1 MSEIKKNK
9 GMIEYWIDGK
19 AKPYILDVNKGQLLG
34 LRGGVIHSIPSPVR
48 SLAGSHSSTVNRL
61 IYNGYAPERNTDMYV
76 IADKLDSIGYTASI
90 WELSKYY
97 SQIVS
102 LDFRKLANHLR
113 NNPHSSIENYILVSG
128 KADWLS
134 SVGLKVEGQL
144 TEDVVD
150 FIYNNWQEE
159 NAETIKALAYCLSRG
174 LYEFFA
180 DDRYTLRSR
189 INNMLWW
196 LKDLEWSLEKSDFFR
211 QYINARRAHIAK
223 KDEIANRKMAE
234 YQEYRRNA
242 LTFETDT
249 HIVVI
254 PTTVEELRNEGKA
267 QGNCVGG
274 YGGMIGEKERNVV
287 FIRRKDNPNRAYITC
302 DITRRGTINQYLAHH
317 NSFVRDTQD
326 LEFEALYQAH
336 LYDNWGE

>member
-9 GMIEYWIDGK
+9 GMIEYWVDGK
-19 AKPYILDVNKGQLLG
+19 AKPYVLDVNKGQLLG
-34 LRGGVIHSIPSPVR
+34 LRGGAIHSIPTAVR
-48 SLAGSHSSTVNRL
+48 HLAGGSTSTVNRL
-61 IYNGYAPERNTDMYV
+61 IYNGYAPEHNESLYV
-76 IADKLDSIGYTASI
+76 VADKLDSIGYTASI
-90 WELSKYY
+90 WELTQYR
-97 SQIVS
+97 SQIVN

-113 NNPHSSIENYILVSG
+113 NNPHSSIENYILVCG

-134 SVGLKVEGQL
+134 SVGLRVEGQL
-144 TEDVVD
+144 TEDMVD
-150 FIYNNWQEE
+150 FIYGNWREE
-159 NAETIKALAYCLSRG
+159 SAENIKALAYCFSRG

-180 DDRYTLRSR
+180 NDRYSLRNKVSD
-189 INNMLWW
+189 IFHW
-196 LKDLEWSLEKSDFFR
+196 LKELEWTLEKSDFYR
-211 QYINARRAHIAK
+211 QYINANRAYIAK

-249 HIVVI
+249 HIVII
-254 PTTVEELRNEGKA
+254 PTSVEELRNEGKA

-274 YGGMIGEKERNVV
+274 YGNAVGNKERNVV
-287 FIRRKDNPNRAYITC
+287 FIRRKDNPNQAYITC

-317 NSFVRDTQD
+317 NTYVKDQLD
-326 LEFEALYQAH
+326 LDFEALYQAH

>member
-9 GMIEYWIDGK
+9 GMIEYWVDGK

-34 LRGGVIHSIPSPVR
+34 LRGGAIHSIPTAVR
-48 SLAGSHSSTVNRL
+48 HLAGGSTSTVNRL
-61 IYNGYAPERNTDMYV
+61 IYNNYAPEHNASLYLV
-76 IADKLDSIGYTASI
+76 ADKLDSIGYTAGI
-90 WELSKYY
+90 WELTHYR
-97 SQIVS
+97 SQIVN

-113 NNPHSSIENYILVSG
+113 NNPHSSIEDYILISG

-134 SVGLKVEGQL
+134 SVGLKIEGQL
-144 TEDVVD
+144 TEDMVD
-150 FIYNNWQEE
+150 CIYRNWREE
-159 NAETIKALAYCLSRG
+159 NAETIKALAYCFSRG

-180 DDRYTLRSR
+180 DDGYSLRNR
-189 INNMLWW
+189 VNNMLYW
-196 LKDLEWSLEKSDFFR
+196 LKELEWKLDKSDFFR
-211 QYINARRAHIAK
+211 QYINARRAYIAK

-234 YQEYRRNA
+234 YQEERRNA

-249 HIVVI
+249 HIVII
-254 PTTVEELRNEGKA
+254 PTTIAELRDEGKA

-274 YGGMIGEKERNVV
+274 YGSAVGNKERNVV

-317 NSFVRDTQD
+317 NSYVKDRED
-326 LEFEALYQAH
+326 LDFEALYQAH
-336 LYDNWGE
+336 LYENWGE